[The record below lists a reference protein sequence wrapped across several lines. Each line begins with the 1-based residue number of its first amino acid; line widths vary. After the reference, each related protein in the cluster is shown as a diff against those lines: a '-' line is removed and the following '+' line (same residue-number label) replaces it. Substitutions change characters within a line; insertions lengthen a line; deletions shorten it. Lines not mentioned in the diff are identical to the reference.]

1 MNMVI
6 IRRIYMPEGYGEKT
20 LGHKLAY
27 LTGKFTLFQIYSPS
41 FLKMATLQEVVHL
54 RAITFGGLPV

>member
-1 MNMVI
+1 
-6 IRRIYMPEGYGEKT
+6 MPEGYGEKT